1 MNYLLFVIIAIA
13 GYLFGSVSFAVVI
26 GKLMYNTDVREQGSK
41 NAGATNVLRTLGKK
55 AAALVTLGDVLK
67 GVIAFIVGSWL
78 GSFAGD
84 RELAAVICGFSAVLG
99 HNYPVFFKFKGGK
112 GVLTSLALTIM
123 LDWRA
128 AIIGLVVFAI
138 VVIITRYVSLGSL
151 LGTVADAATICILHS
166 DKPIFYITA
175 ILAAALI
182 FVKHRA
188 NIKRL
193 LNKTE
198 SKIF

>member
-1 MNYLLFVIIAIA
+1 MNYLLFVLITIA
-13 GYLFGSVSFAVVI
+13 GYLFGSISFAVII
-26 GKLMYNTDVREQGSK
+26 GKLMYNTDVREKGSK

-55 AAALVTLGDVLK
+55 AAALVTVGDVLK
-67 GVIAFIVGSWL
+67 GVIAFIIGSYI
-78 GSFAGD
+78 GSFAGNSD
-84 RELAAVICGFSAVLG
+84 LGAVLGGFSAVLG

-128 AIIGLVVFAI
+128 AAIGLLVFII
-138 VVIITRYVSLGSL
+138 VVLITRYVSLGSL
-151 LGTVADAATICILHS
+151 MGTLADAATICILQS
-166 DKPIFYITA
+166 DKPLFYITA
-175 ILAAALI
+175 ILAAILI

-193 LNKTE
+193 INKTE

>member
-1 MNYLLFVIIAIA
+1 MNYLLFVLIAVI
-13 GYLFGSVSFAVVI
+13 GYLFGSISFAVVI
-26 GKLMYNTDVREQGSK
+26 GKFMYNKDVREEGSK

-55 AAALVTLGDVLK
+55 AAALVTVGDVLK
-67 GVIAFIVGSWL
+67 GVIAFLFGSYL
-78 GSFAGD
+78 GRFAGD
-84 RELAAVICGFSAVLG
+84 REFAAVLCGASAILG

-112 GVLTSLALTIM
+112 GVLTSLALTFM

-128 AIIGLVVFAI
+128 AVIGLLVFII

-151 LGTVADAATICILHS
+151 LGTLADAGTICILHP
-166 DKPIFYITA
+166 DKPIFYITV
-175 ILAAALI
+175 ILAAILI
-182 FVKHRA
+182 FIKHRA